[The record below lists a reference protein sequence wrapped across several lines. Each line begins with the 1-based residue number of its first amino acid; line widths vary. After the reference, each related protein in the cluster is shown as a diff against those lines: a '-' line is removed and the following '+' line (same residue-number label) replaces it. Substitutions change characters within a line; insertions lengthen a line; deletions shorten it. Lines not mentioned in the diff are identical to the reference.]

1 MLYREDM
8 ENARYL
14 SVKEAASEAGVHV
27 STINR
32 WLKEGR
38 LARHTIRNRF
48 VRIDAADL
56 ARLTTPQPARQDA

>member
-1 MLYREDM
+1 MLYREGM
-8 ENARYL
+8 ENAQYL

-38 LARHTIRNRF
+38 LTRRTIRGRF
-48 VRIDAADL
+48 VRIDAAEL
-56 ARLTTPQPARQDA
+56 KQLTTPQPAQP